1 MNDSSSNR
9 AKFANTHSSVAMGP
23 VVTAL
28 AAKWEQAWNAH
39 DMEAAAS
46 LVDADVDFVTV
57 AGVWLRGRNEFF
69 LHHRELHRLQ
79 MRDSCWRTHASS
91 VRGLG
96 EAVALAHVEWSIRG
110 DRDPDG
116 MPRNGRRGH
125 FSWVLQRQRE
135 GWIIAGAQNTNLL
148 GHVSHLLCSPAE
160 SRT

>member
-1 MNDSSSNR
+1 MNDSSSNH
-9 AKFANTHSSVAMGP
+9 AMSANEHSSRLTGQ

-28 AAKWEQAWNAH
+28 AATWEQAWNAH

-46 LVDADVDFVTV
+46 LVDVDVEFVTV
-57 AGVWLRGRNEFF
+57 AGVWLRGRDEFL

-79 MRDSCWRTHASS
+79 MRDSCWRTHGSS

-96 EAVALAHVEWSIRG
+96 DGVALAQVEWSIHG

-116 MPRNGRRGH
+116 TPRDGRRGH
-125 FSWVLQRQRE
+125 FTWVLQRQRE
-135 GWIIAGAQNTNLL
+135 GWIIVGAQNTNLL
-148 GHVSHLLCSPAE
+148 GHVSHLLSLPAE